1 MMSLHSASD
10 LVLLVSVSCNSS
22 GQLTY
27 PHVFQVDFCLTDPV
41 ANLGNHAELYEG
53 IYPRG
58 LRTVSSP
65 NLVLARR
72 LLVDAWIYRFIIAV
86 GEERSVLGLTPAYP
100 KMCSSIFAASSTPF
114 SSFKTK
120 FSSLLRHLQN

>member
-1 MMSLHSASD
+1 MSLHSASD
-10 LVLLVSVSCNSS
+10 LVLPVSVSCNSS

-86 GEERSVLGLTPAYP
+86 GEGRSVLGLTPAP
-100 KMCSSIFAASSTPF
+100 KY
-114 SSFKTK
+114 
-120 FSSLLRHLQN
+120 